1 MSDAASTGNPEFIAA
16 AEAVQNLPTKPD
28 DKTLL
33 QLYGLYKQAT
43 VGDINTPRPGLFDV
57 KGKAK
62 WDAWKENEGM
72 SKEAAQQAY
81 IDLVNSLKA

>member
-1 MSDAASTGNPEFIAA
+1 MSDPASTNNPEFIAA
-16 AEAVQNLPTKPD
+16 AEAARSLPTQSSE
-28 DKTLL
+28 TLL
-33 QLYGLYKQAT
+33 RLYGLYKQA
-43 VGDINTPRPGLFDV
+43 VEGDVNTSRPRFDL